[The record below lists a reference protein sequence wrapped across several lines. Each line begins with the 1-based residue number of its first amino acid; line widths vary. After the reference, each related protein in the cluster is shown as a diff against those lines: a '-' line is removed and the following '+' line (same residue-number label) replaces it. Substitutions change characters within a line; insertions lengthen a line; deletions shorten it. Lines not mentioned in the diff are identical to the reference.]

1 MTLDIIQIIAAIALI
16 IVILIQ
22 NSSSSGLGSAF
33 GGDSNVYSTKRGVE
47 KTLLRITI
55 VLALVFFIT
64 AFINIF
70 N

>member
-1 MTLDIIQIIAAIALI
+1 MILDIIQIVSAVALI
-16 IVILIQ
+16 VVILMQ
-22 NSSSSGLGSAF
+22 NSSSGGLGSAF

-47 KTLLRITI
+47 KTLFRIT
-55 VLALVFFIT
+55 VTLALVFFIT